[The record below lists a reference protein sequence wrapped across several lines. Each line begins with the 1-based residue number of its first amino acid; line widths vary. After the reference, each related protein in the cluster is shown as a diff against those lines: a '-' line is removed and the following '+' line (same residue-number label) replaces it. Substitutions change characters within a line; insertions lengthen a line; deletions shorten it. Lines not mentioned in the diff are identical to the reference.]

1 MSKNIF
7 RTKSINQLL
16 SETKQDG
23 GMNRVL
29 GTFGLTM
36 LGIGCIVGTGIFV
49 LTGIAAANYSGPAL
63 VISSSS
69 PHWPAAVLHFAI
81 LNSPP

>member
-7 RTKSINQLL
+7 RTKSINQFL

-49 LTGIAAANYSGPAL
+49 LTGIAAANYSGPAW
-63 VISSSS
+63 SFPSSS